1 MLSRRR
7 VIAAKIE
14 SVEGTAEAI
23 TVSDTGILA
32 IDPKFEADIK
42 MYDRANVQLNTLSK
56 LIPVVGTQ
64 AGKISFKAELKG
76 SGAAYSSSVKPGAGV
91 FLRACGFAETID
103 TTLGAEKATYLPA
116 STGVPTLTIWL
127 YEDGAVRKLK
137 GCRGAVKFSGKVG
150 EPVFAEFDF
159 TGVYDGAATLAMVA
173 PTFESQIPP
182 VLLSAAMT
190 IDSYAA
196 ILESFSIDM
205 GNKVDLRPSINTAAG
220 WLSALLTDRNPTGKI
235 DPEMV
240 LAATYDFYTKWTAGA
255 GAALNIGPI
264 ANGDYNKFAITAPKC
279 VYTKISEGDRT
290 GNITA
295 DLDFALAMNTGDD
308 EFQLQFSK

>member
-23 TVSDTGILA
+23 TVTDAGILA
-32 IDPKFEADIK
+32 IDPKFDADIK
-42 MYDRANVQLNTLSK
+42 MNDRTNVQLNTLSK
-56 LIPVVGTQ
+56 LVPILGTQ

-76 SGAAYSSSVKPGAGV
+76 SGAAYSATVKPGVGV
-91 FLRACGFAETID
+91 FLKACGFAETID
-103 TTLGAEKATYLPA
+103 VTAGAEKATYLPA
-116 STGVPTLTIWL
+116 STGVPTLSIWL

-137 GCRGAVKFSGKVG
+137 GCRGTVKFSGKVG

-159 TGVYDGAATLAMVA
+159 TGVYDGAATLAMIA
-173 PTFESQIPP
+173 PTFESQVPP
-182 VLLSAAMT
+182 VMLNSAMT
-190 IDSYAA
+190 IDAYAA
-196 ILESFSIDM
+196 IIESFSVDM
-205 GNKVDLRPSINTAAG
+205 GNKVDLRPSINTASG
-220 WLSALLTDRNPTGKI
+220 YLSALLTDRNPTGKI

-240 LAATYDFYTKWTAGA
+240 LAATYDFYTKWTGGA
-255 GAALNIGPI
+255 VAALNIGPI
-264 ANGDYNKFAITAPKC
+264 SNGNYNKFAITAPKC
-279 VYTKISEGDRT
+279 VYTKISEGDRV
-290 GNITA
+290 GNIIA